1 MDELLPSGADLV
13 GFIHKKSRGRLQSV
27 SKLCCWSA
35 CGQQCGGALEEL
47 LHRGMDWIGQSKKN
61 AGTGCVVR
69 KSWWE
74 VFMLVL
80 AGVGVFRLVGWEE

>member
-1 MDELLPSGADLV
+1 M
-13 GFIHKKSRGRLQSV
+13 
-27 SKLCCWSA
+27 
-35 CGQQCGGALEEL
+35 EEL

>member
-1 MDELLPSGADLV
+1 M
-13 GFIHKKSRGRLQSV
+13 
-27 SKLCCWSA
+27 
-35 CGQQCGGALEEL
+35 EEL
-47 LHRGMDWIGQSKKN
+47 LHRGMDWIEQSKEN